1 MCHHTCPPQ
10 LGICRHSTCCS
21 DCKFL
26 IQDVMEYPIS
36 ATIIWLPTYRYC
48 PRYNLG
54 HAEHIRPLTTPLP
67 SQPTPPHPTPGPDC
81 CLSVPGVWFAHSLAG
96 IRRYAEDLTF
106 RQRIDDFIQ
115 QNIQSVVNSKHFFGL
130 PELKMEIIGEEGEG
144 TVLKAPFGRL
154 WSGRVECV
162 GAVPRCFR

>member
-1 MCHHTCPPQ
+1 M
-10 LGICRHSTCCS
+10 
-21 DCKFL
+21 
-26 IQDVMEYPIS
+26 
-36 ATIIWLPTYRYC
+36 
-48 PRYNLG
+48 
-54 HAEHIRPLTTPLP
+54 
-67 SQPTPPHPTPGPDC
+67 
-81 CLSVPGVWFAHSLAG
+81 
-96 IRRYAEDLTF
+96 TF